1 MLTTKDKKTFIRNL
15 CNSVRDELIAKVKD
29 MPEEW
34 DGMELRELLA
44 EKFKRETY
52 DVMKDN
58 RKRLRAYRNEVI
70 ARNL

>member
-15 CNSVRDELIAKVKD
+15 CNSVRDELVGKVKD

-34 DGMELRELLA
+34 DGFELRQLLA
-44 EKFKRETY
+44 DKFERETR
-52 DVMKDN
+52 DFLSNN

>member
-1 MLTTKDKKTFIRNL
+1 MLTAKDKKTFIRNL
-15 CNSVRDELIAKVKD
+15 CNSIRDELVGKVKD

-44 EKFKRETY
+44 EKFRRETY

-58 RKRLRAYRNEVI
+58 RKRMRAYRNEVI
-70 ARNL
+70 VRNL